1 MERMKQISLSVLCI
15 FVITLGIATFSWKG
29 KEALGDV
36 DRSINVHDTT
46 PTRALM
52 QVISSH
58 TSKILDAI
66 MIGDFDAVAHETGKL
81 VGISKNLT
89 NTYFPD
95 GAEGRE
101 FKVEGSKESKK
112 VTKKEFE
119 KYVKLVSE
127 AFEKLEETSRNENIV
142 ETYNSF
148 DSMLRKTCFAC
159 HEVARID
166 WPNFMK
172 QAGG

>member
-1 MERMKQISLSVLCI
+1 MNKIGLSVLCT
-15 FVITLGIATFSWKG
+15 FVLTFGLATFSWKG
-29 KEALGDV
+29 SEALGDV
-36 DRSINVHDTT
+36 DRSLNVHDTT

-52 QVISSH
+52 QVISNH

-66 MIGDFDAVAHETGKL
+66 MIGDFHAIADETAKL
-81 VGISKNLT
+81 SGITKNLT
-89 NTYFPD
+89 NTYFPE

-101 FKVEGSKESKK
+101 FKVEGSTETKK

-119 KYVKLVSE
+119 KYVKLVAG
-127 AFEKLEETSRNENIV
+127 AFEKLEETSRNESIV
-142 ETYNSF
+142 ETYDSF

-166 WPNFMK
+166 WPDFMR
-172 QAGG
+172 QSGG